1 MLILPLSK
9 SRSTKSL
16 GYVAF
21 GSDTVVLTLNDL
33 GDIPSIPRPFQ
44 RVATLFLL
52 ITSPRSCS
60 SAVILGEP

>member
-1 MLILPLSK
+1 MLILQLSK
-9 SRSTKSL
+9 SRSTRSL

-33 GDIPSIPRPFQ
+33 GEMPSIARSFQ

-52 ITSPRSCS
+52 TSSPRS
-60 SAVILGEP
+60 